1 MVISHIP
8 HFFWWFYLHYLYII
22 MELNITLEGSSRV
35 QESFRKNMDLKIAQ
49 NHWKMM
55 THLAPQILTWNLTY
69 EADRLFLF

>member
-1 MVISHIP
+1 
-8 HFFWWFYLHYLYII
+8 

-35 QESFRKNMDLKIAQ
+35 QESFKKNMDLKIAQ